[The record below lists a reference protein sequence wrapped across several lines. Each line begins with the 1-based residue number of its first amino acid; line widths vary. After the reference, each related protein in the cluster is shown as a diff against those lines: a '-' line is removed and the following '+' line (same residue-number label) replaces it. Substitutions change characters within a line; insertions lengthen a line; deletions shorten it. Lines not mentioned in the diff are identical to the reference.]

1 MGTYNNEEQERLSDI
16 ALAFSDTTELD
27 NIVSSSPIMKDFS
40 AQSMYN
46 KLTNVED
53 AMEEDTSELVFDSEG
68 IPFDPNL
75 PRFDKESGVQIDEN
89 GIPLY
94 QDPSRNITPQELVNF
109 EVNQTSFFDEL
120 TDSPEM
126 FFKGFGHGLY
136 NTAGGIFGSVY
147 QPSDAGADSITDQVA
162 YQVGVGGA
170 QAVTTAGFTTIG
182 GAIGSAFGPGGTAAG
197 AKIGMGLGVAA
208 NTLANREVE
217 KQSMLDEG
225 SRYGMTARE
234 GEEFATTTA
243 NKVMGWD
250 LLQEGLPLAVYGKGL
265 LRSVEAKQAMKAAKL
280 TEKSAANATDA
291 FKVATAIRGREFS
304 KEIMTKVKPYL
315 DSGLLKMEG
324 GVLKVADKKA
334 LTKLILQDTLKNTL
348 LDSTGESVIE
358 VIETITENKELNEAL
373 GYEAKDIWEGTGE
386 AALVA
391 GLASGIS
398 SGGVGLVTNMLP
410 VQKYNTTMKSYEKAK
425 EKLQKLEQNIQ
436 VKKNAQGDTVVN
448 EKASSFTGDSSVEG
462 TVQTDLSN
470 PLKSP
475 VIVNENENIESNVDV
490 EEEAVS
496 QENVSQNKNSYV
508 KNRKLR
514 TRKDLNTVVNTE
526 EQNSKIRAA
535 VRKQQTNDTDQQ
547 IEFKKDMKGS
557 GDNYNFQQSV
567 TNEDDTSVDKRIELA
582 EDSLGETIQES
593 LASLELNEQENLAR
607 LKKQNEQ
614 AFEGDK
620 FKNEDLHYT
629 IKEEM
634 RSNDNLVS
642 TDTCK
647 VAAQH
652 LMSKLGIKMVGNLEE
667 RGKEGK
673 KVSLEENPGV
683 GNVKAKTIILK
694 NAADVDTMSHEIT
707 HHVYDDVL
715 DNMKD
720 KKTLNTFNKD
730 VKTIYKKIKNLL
742 SNKQEIDTTG
752 LNDQET
758 VEEMYSE
765 IIAAYTTHPIE
776 MSKIVG
782 KYKYMFDAFEQSLN
796 QYEGGLSAYN
806 QFKQVVFRFNTQPS
820 ANQAKAHLV
829 GINNQSK
836 SERPFWAK
844 IADTTV
850 INSLRKFYMYKD
862 YRSDVITKLNN
873 TLGQIIDNN
882 YMLNKEID
890 RLMKMDSNNQYL
902 KTFETIVPRIRLL
915 MGSEMDTLTAFI
927 AGNGMTFSSR
937 SEIHGF
943 KNLLE
948 IRDSIDKFATDNNL
962 DISTNQREFAVYLIA
977 LNTIG
982 ENLGNDA
989 YVTLVHSVSGDN
1001 PRAFIEVATTLMM
1014 LNTKKEG
1021 DESIDLW
1028 NMFIEL
1034 DTFDINNERLTHI
1047 FDYIR
1052 NESDLRDIY
1061 SDKTKYTNQYFI
1073 DTLIKYKRIF
1083 ANNLV
1088 VTNYASKHN
1097 ISINEAIN
1105 TLFRRTIEPTNTGLS
1120 IVAALREYNRIINDP
1135 EKYAVY
1141 YNAAKAIYDFNRH
1154 VSNYMKQA
1162 STTTKIYMQRLE
1174 ATAGAFH
1181 IPLIRNFVGDELTS
1195 YLDNVSEDS
1204 SYVSMP
1210 REGSDRTVKDLFDS
1224 IALQTKTQLCKAHT
1238 FSCLESIASL
1248 AGYGKYSEDIISANY
1263 NPVTGESMS
1272 SDEAALTGYG
1282 HILQRILPEEQSRV
1296 LDAIEDIDKQIREV
1310 INKIDGNSLKTAE
1323 QKRQEKRYVRAIENY
1338 VRSML
1343 QVNNP
1348 NPVEDPFNTIPE
1360 GEAYNDIRA
1369 LYSKVTGTAIAEL
1382 AHIFPKVDSEFS
1394 NLLKSDTNKFSIYD
1408 ANGDVVV
1415 FQVMD
1420 KKFLSGVVKFALTD
1434 LLQGDSTGA
1443 VALKTITVINNKLMH
1458 LTKMFYTSLSLPFV
1472 LFTNSTRDMT
1482 ELMIKNP
1489 LYKNSELLTFS
1500 QIKEVFQTYI
1510 DTMINDWLIPGIKGI
1525 VNNTAMDSRLN
1536 TLDKLGLGFN
1546 TSFRTIYDLNEFKH
1560 IEGEL
1565 VPRSRWG
1572 QFMKFLEA
1580 SDKIGRY
1587 TQLKLLMKNDG
1598 IDIDAFEVSREN
1610 LAGLDGFSKKTLA
1623 KNGLTES
1630 VVKPILTQ
1638 EQAAIWDK
1646 AGNEEFLQYL
1656 NLSEDQYAQLYNYL
1670 QGRPINELSEEFI
1683 NKYAKILR
1691 ECTTDFARGS
1701 AFTREMNR
1709 YFMFFGARLNGMV
1722 EYGRWVK
1729 QNPRRAAGIAC
1740 ELIVLGALTQLSGLL
1755 LEDDDEMMQSA
1766 IRFKIGNTI
1775 FKIPVSNEPAMA
1787 FNLGRVA
1794 AKFSPKAMG
1803 DFIKMLSFEN
1813 TMGLFNAPRGL
1824 VPAGLALV
1832 QGLTGANTTKFS
1844 DVFSGYSV
1852 HSAGDWYRFKDIPSK
1867 LLGPNV
1873 STLSLA
1879 LNRIIPGVS
1888 PSMWDYVLNDVI
1900 GFGSVASASFD
1911 AALNSLSYFGP
1922 NHDLYNYIRVQLN
1935 DNVTP
1940 IYTRKNLR
1948 EYLFPLITP
1957 ADKYVYTKQDRD
1969 LKKLFSV
1976 YVSDYYNNV
1985 DTVDGK
1991 PHTPEQENLYNKYN
2005 LAYEATQLLNVWYRT
2020 INITQDSK
2028 ERLQLIKQKDKMVK
2042 EYLDELNNSSE
2053 FTKER
2058 KQTAHK
2064 EVTKMRNEYKDMELA
2079 RKAQLLGK
2087 ELPPKE
2093 EKPKAKS
2100 KKKKESE
2107 E

>member
-53 AMEEDTSELVFDSEG
+53 AMKEDTSELVFDSEG

-109 EVNQTSFFDEL
+109 GVNQTSFFDEL

-136 NTAGGIFGSVY
+136 NTVGSIGGSVY
-147 QPSDAGADSITDQVA
+147 LPSDAGADSITDQVA
-162 YQVGVGGA
+162 YQVGVGTS
-170 QAVTTAGFTTIG
+170 QALTTAGFTTVG

-208 NTLANREVE
+208 NTYANREVE

-225 SRYGMTARE
+225 SKYGMTARE

-265 LRSVEAKQAMKAAKL
+265 LRSVEARQAMKAAKL
-280 TEKSAANATDA
+280 TEKSAANASDA

-448 EKASSFTGDSSVEG
+448 EKASSFTGNDNVKG

-475 VIVNENENIESNVDV
+475 VITNEDISTDTDTNNEDPYTKFREVKDDDETNKPTETNKTTETNVDKIV
-490 EEEAVS
+490 TK
-496 QENVSQNKNSYV
+496 EN
-508 KNRKLR
+508 
-514 TRKDLNTVVNTE
+514 
-526 EQNSKIRAA
+526 QNSEIRAT
-535 VRKQQTNDTDQQ
+535 VRQQLTNDTKEQ
-547 IEFKKDMKGS
+547 IDFKKDLKGS
-557 GDNYNFQQSV
+557 GDDYNFQQAV
-567 TNEDDTSVDKRIELA
+567 TNDDDTSVDKRLGLPQ
-582 EDSLGETIQES
+582 DSLGESVQEI
-593 LASLELNEQENLAR
+593 LASLTLNEQENLAK
-607 LKKQNEQ
+607 LKKQSDQ
-614 AFEGDK
+614 TFEADK
-620 FKNEDLHYT
+620 FKNEKLHYT
-629 IKEEM
+629 IQEEI
-634 RSNDNLVS
+634 RKNDGIVNS
-642 TDTCK
+642 DACK
-647 VAAQH
+647 AAAQH
-652 LMSKLGIKMVGNLEE
+652 LMSKLYLKMTGELEKRGN
-667 RGKEGK
+667 KGK
-673 KVSLEENPGV
+673 KVKDEQLGV
-683 GNVKAKTIILK
+683 SNVKAKTITVRESTDNETI
-694 NAADVDTMSHEIT
+694 SHELA
-707 HHVYDDVL
+707 HHMYDDVL

-720 KKTLNTFNKD
+720 KKVINSFNNDVTKLYKNTVSKIL
-730 VKTIYKKIKNLL
+730 KKKI
-742 SNKQEIDTTG
+742 TG
-752 LNDQET
+752 KES
-758 VEEMYSE
+758 VEEMFSE
-765 IIAAYTTHPIE
+765 IVNAYTTHPVE
-776 MSKIVG
+776 MANAVS

-806 QFKQVVFRFNTQPS
+806 QYKQTVFKYNNQIKI
-820 ANQAKAHLV
+820 NQAKANVV
-829 GINNQSK
+829 GVNIQTK

-844 IADTTV
+844 AQDTKLG
-850 INSLRKFYMYKD
+850 NALRKFYMYKD
-862 YRSDVITKLNN
+862 YRSDVFIKLNN
-873 TLGQIIDNN
+873 MFGQFIDNN
-882 YMLNKEID
+882 YMISKEID
-890 RLMKMDSNNQYL
+890 RLMNMDSSNQYL

-948 IRDSIDKFATDNNL
+948 IRDSIDKFATDNKL
-962 DISTNQREFAVYLIA
+962 DIGKTQRDFAVFMIA

-982 ENLGNDA
+982 ENLGNDS
-989 YVTLVHSVSGDN
+989 YVAVVQSVSGSDPN
-1001 PRAFIEVATTLMM
+1001 AFTEMATTLMM

-1021 DESIDLW
+1021 DISIDLW
-1028 NMFIEL
+1028 KHFIEL
-1034 DTFDINNERLTHI
+1034 NTFDVNNQDLIHI

-1052 NESDLRDIY
+1052 TESSLKDIY
-1061 SDKTKYTNQYFI
+1061 GNKTNQDFVNI
-1073 DTLIKYKRIF
+1073 LTQYKNTF
-1083 ANNLV
+1083 ANCAQV
-1088 VTNYASKHN
+1088 RTHAAKYHV
-1097 ISINEAIN
+1097 SINEAIN
-1105 TLFRRTIEPTNTGLS
+1105 AIFKKAITTRDTGIS
-1120 IVAALREYNRIINDP
+1120 IVVALQQYSQVVNDP
-1135 EKYAVY
+1135 KRYSVY
-1141 YNAAKAIYDFNRH
+1141 NEAAKAIYDFSRH
-1154 VSNYMKQA
+1154 VGNYMKQA
-1162 STTTKIYMQRLE
+1162 STTTRMYMRAVEL
-1174 ATAGAFH
+1174 GSGGFH
-1181 IPLIRNFVGDELTS
+1181 IPLLRSFVGEEYLTHLTPVNDES
-1195 YLDNVSEDS
+1195 YAAVS
-1204 SYVSMP
+1204 
-1210 REGSDRTVKDLFDS
+1210 REGSDRPVKDLFDS
-1224 IALQTKTQLCKAHT
+1224 LAVETKNQIAKAHT

-1248 AGYGKYSEDIISANY
+1248 AGYGKYSEDIISAAM
-1263 NPVTGESMS
+1263 NPVTGASPS
-1272 SDEAALTGYG
+1272 SDDVAITGYG
-1282 HILQRILPEEQSRV
+1282 HILQRILPDENM
-1296 LDAIEDIDKQIREV
+1296 ITKDIYETIKDDVTIVIAEIDNNSALTNVEKEV
-1310 INKIDGNSLKTAE
+1310 RKK
-1323 QKRQEKRYVRAIENY
+1323 YVRAIETYALGLLNGNQT
-1338 VRSML
+1338 V
-1343 QVNNP
+1343 VNP
-1348 NPVEDPFNTIPE
+1348 IDTIPDTE
-1360 GEAYNDIRA
+1360 EYSSIRGLYAGVLGDIA
-1369 LYSKVTGTAIAEL
+1369 KYESD
-1382 AHIFPKVDSEFS
+1382 IFKNINTQFS
-1394 NLLKSDTNKFSIYD
+1394 NVLKKDNNIFSIYD
-1408 ANGDVVV
+1408 ANGKVVV

-1420 KKFLSGVVKFALTD
+1420 PKFLSGVVNFALTD
-1434 LLQGDSTGA
+1434 IIKGDGTGA
-1443 VALKTITVINNKLMH
+1443 QILQTVTVINNKLMH

-1525 VNNTAMDSRLN
+1525 VDNTAVNSRLN
-1536 TLDKLGLGFN
+1536 TLDKFGLGFN
-1546 TSFRTIYDLNEFKH
+1546 TSFRTVYDLNEFKQ

-1580 SDKIGRY
+1580 SDKVGRY
-1587 TQLKLLMKNDG
+1587 TQLKLLMKHDG

-1623 KNGLTES
+1623 QNGLTES
-1630 VVKPILTQ
+1630 VVKPILTP

-1646 AGNEEFLQYL
+1646 AKEGEFLQYL
-1656 NLSEDQYAQLYNYL
+1656 NLSENQYYQLYNYL
-1670 QGRPINELSEEFI
+1670 QGKPIKELSEEFI

-1701 AFTREMNR
+1701 TATREFNR

-1813 TMGLFNAPRGL
+1813 TMGLFNAPRGI
-1824 VPAGLALV
+1824 VPAGLALI

-1922 NHDLYNYIRVQLN
+1922 NHDLYNYIRLQLN

-1948 EYLFPLITP
+1948 EYLFPLITS
-1957 ADKYVYTKQDRD
+1957 ADKYIYTKQDRD

-2028 ERLQLIKQKDKMVK
+2028 ERLQLIEQKNKMVK
-2042 EYLDELNNSSE
+2042 EYLDELNNTSE

-2058 KQTAHK
+2058 KKLSHK

-2093 EKPKAKS
+2093 EKSKAKS
-2100 KKKKESE
+2100 KKKKENE
-2107 E
+2107 